1 VKTIAYLNSL
11 YARAGDTFIRAEVL
25 LLRGFGHTVHT
36 FSVREPDA
44 SELVSEEIRD
54 EHARTDYILRHGLV
68 RLTACAVLES
78 LRAPGKAL
86 ASIRL
91 ALRCGWP
98 GIRGRLWPLAYFF
111 EACYLSR
118 QLREKRVD
126 HLHDHNG
133 EGCAFVA
140 MLASM
145 LSGVPY
151 SLTIHGPGE
160 FDRPEQL
167 SLGEKVRRSRFA
179 VAISEYGRSQIQR
192 WVDPADWKKISVVRC
207 GVRPGNIGDEAIGAF
222 SGRRL
227 VCVGR
232 LSAEKGHL
240 VLIEAIARLKA
251 LPAFDVIIV
260 GDGPMR
266 AAIEARTAA
275 LGIKDRV
282 KMAGWMSS
290 DDVHGEIARS
300 CAMVLPSFAEGLPV
314 VLMESF
320 ALGRPVI
327 ATAIAGIPELVQPG
341 ISGWLVPAGSVDALE
356 GALRE
361 VLSAPPER
369 LAGMG
374 GAGHARVRERH
385 DQHAEVRKL
394 EALIEGSS
402 MESSG
407 KYS

>member
-11 YARAGDTFIRAEVL
+11 YARAGDTFIRAEVR
-25 LLRGFGHTVHT
+25 LLREFGHTVHT

-44 SELVSEEIRD
+44 SELVGEDIRD

-68 RLTACAVLES
+68 RLAACAVLEF
-78 LRAPGKAL
+78 LRVPGKTL
-86 ASIRL
+86 ASLAL

-167 SLGEKVRRSRFA
+167 RLGEKVRRSTFV

-192 WVDPADWKKISVVRC
+192 WADPADWRKIKVVRC
-207 GVRPGNIGDEAIGAF
+207 GVRSGNAGDESIGAF
-222 SGRRL
+222 SSRRL

-251 LPAFDVIIV
+251 VPAFEVVIV

-266 AAIEARTAA
+266 GAIEASTAA
-275 LGIKDRV
+275 LRVQDRV
-282 KMAGWMSS
+282 TMKGWMSS
-290 DDVHGEIARS
+290 ADVHAEIARS

-327 ATAIAGIPELVQPG
+327 ATAIAGIPELVEPG
-341 ISGWLVPAGSVDALE
+341 ISGWLVPAGSVDGLA

-361 VLSAPPER
+361 LLSTPPER
-369 LAGMG
+369 LSSMG
-374 GAGHARVRERH
+374 RAGHARVRERH
-385 DQHAEVRKL
+385 DQQAEVRKL
-394 EALIEGSS
+394 EALIEGSCT
-402 MESSG
+402 ESAGRFS
-407 KYS
+407 